1 MKNNNLTSLLN
12 FPKLK
17 QIKYRN
23 NNITNVYSP
32 KNQTFDKSNKTS
44 KLKDLSRNNFN
55 KNIFFINSSS
65 FSNLFPLKSTEL
77 TNKKRNYNN
86 FINSYKFK
94 KNQNIK
100 NNSNIRKILF
110 NNNRII
116 KLDSINKENS
126 KLKVNQAV
134 NTSKLL
140 LYDNKS
146 KFNFRSLSKS
156 TKSKNFLNLININDI
171 NGICFS
177 VRKKL
182 KKKNYNKAIK
192 DYFKERVL
200 KDKYAYIYLS
210 DKAESIKFSRR
221 INYNPL
227 DV

>member
-1 MKNNNLTSLLN
+1 MKNNNLTALLN

-23 NNITNVYSP
+23 NNITNIYSP
-32 KNQTFDKSNKTS
+32 RNQTFDKSNKTS
-44 KLKDLSRNNFN
+44 NLKDLSRNNFN
-55 KNIFFINSSS
+55 KNKFFINSSS
-65 FSNLFPLKSTEL
+65 FSNLFQFKSTEL
-77 TNKKRNYNN
+77 TNKKVNYNN

-100 NNSNIRKILF
+100 NSSNIRKILF
-110 NNNRII
+110 NNNKII
-116 KLDSINKENS
+116 KLDSKENS
-126 KLKVNQAV
+126 NLKVNQAV
-134 NTSKLL
+134 NTSNLF

-156 TKSKNFLNLININDI
+156 TKNKNFVNLININDI
-171 NGICFS
+171 NEICFS

-182 KKKNYNKAIK
+182 KKKNYSKAIK
-192 DYFKERVL
+192 DYFKERII

-210 DKAESIKFSRR
+210 DKAESIKYSRR

>member
-1 MKNNNLTSLLN
+1 MKNNNLTALLN

-23 NNITNVYSP
+23 NNITNLYSP
-32 KNQTFDKSNKTS
+32 RNQTFDKSNKTS
-44 KLKDLSRNNFN
+44 NLKDLSRNNFN
-55 KNIFFINSSS
+55 KNKFFINSSS
-65 FSNLFPLKSTEL
+65 FSNLFQFKSTEL
-77 TNKKRNYNN
+77 TNKKVNYNN

-110 NNNRII
+110 NNNKII
-116 KLDSINKENS
+116 KLDSKENS
-126 KLKVNQAV
+126 NLKVNQAV
-134 NTSKLL
+134 NTSNLF

-156 TKSKNFLNLININDI
+156 TKNKNFVNLININDI
-171 NGICFS
+171 NEICFS

-182 KKKNYNKAIK
+182 KKKNYSKAIK
-192 DYFKERVL
+192 DYFKERII

-210 DKAESIKFSRR
+210 DKAESIKYSRR
-221 INYNPL
+221 III
-227 DV
+227 

>member
-1 MKNNNLTSLLN
+1 MKNNNLTALLN

-23 NNITNVYSP
+23 NNITNIYSP
-32 KNQTFDKSNKTS
+32 RNQTFDKSNKTS
-44 KLKDLSRNNFN
+44 NLKDLSRNNFN
-55 KNIFFINSSS
+55 KNKFFINSSS
-65 FSNLFPLKSTEL
+65 FSNLFQFKSTEL
-77 TNKKRNYNN
+77 TNKKINYNN

-100 NNSNIRKILF
+100 NSSNIRKILF
-110 NNNRII
+110 NNNKII
-116 KLDSINKENS
+116 KLDSKENS

-134 NTSKLL
+134 NTSNLL
-140 LYDNKS
+140 LYDNKA

-156 TKSKNFLNLININDI
+156 TKNKNFVNLININDI
-171 NGICFS
+171 NEICFS

-182 KKKNYNKAIK
+182 KKKNYSKAIK
-192 DYFKERVL
+192 DYFKERII

-210 DKAESIKFSRR
+210 DKAESIKYSRR

>member
-1 MKNNNLTSLLN
+1 MKNNNLTALLN

-23 NNITNVYSP
+23 NNITNLYSP
-32 KNQTFDKSNKTS
+32 RNQTFDKSNKTS
-44 KLKDLSRNNFN
+44 NLKDLSRNNFN
-55 KNIFFINSSS
+55 KNKFFINSSS
-65 FSNLFPLKSTEL
+65 FSNLFQFKSTEL
-77 TNKKRNYNN
+77 TNKKINFDN

-110 NNNRII
+110 NNNKII
-116 KLDSINKENS
+116 KLDSKENS
-126 KLKVNQAV
+126 NLKVNQAV
-134 NTSKLL
+134 NTSNLF

-156 TKSKNFLNLININDI
+156 KKNKNFVNLININDI
-171 NGICFS
+171 NEICFS

-182 KKKNYNKAIK
+182 KKKNYSKAIK
-192 DYFKERVL
+192 DYFKERII

-210 DKAESIKFSRR
+210 DKAESIKYSRR
-221 INYNPL
+221 III
-227 DV
+227 